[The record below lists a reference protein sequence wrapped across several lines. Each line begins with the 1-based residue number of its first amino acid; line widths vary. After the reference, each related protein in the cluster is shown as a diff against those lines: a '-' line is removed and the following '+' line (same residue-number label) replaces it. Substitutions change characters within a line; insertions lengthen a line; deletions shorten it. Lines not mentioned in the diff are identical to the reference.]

1 MVKAYI
7 QLIAQHKAQANAD
20 IIHEKLSASVMHM
33 SKCYAK
39 RYVHKNARRSKEER
53 KTNPKLQKQLPNSKW
68 VAHAKL
74 SPQASIGGLFQG
86 LGQDVG
92 YLIISG
98 YMGQLDITLLI
109 MISQEVE
116 PHVYMLGARVQ
127 DGVLG

>member
-20 IIHEKLSASVMHM
+20 IIHEKLSASVMQDGM
-33 SKCYAK
+33 YTKCK
-39 RYVHKNARRSKEER
+39 KKQKEG
-53 KTNPKLQKQLPNSKW
+53 KTKPKLQKQLPNSKW

-98 YMGQLDITLLI
+98 YMGQLDIALLI
-109 MISQEVE
+109 VISQEME

>member
-1 MVKAYI
+1 MVKVYI

-20 IIHEKLSASVMHM
+20 IVQED
-33 SKCYAK
+33 KCQCNAYEQMLC
-39 RYVHKNARRSKEER
+39 KNGMYKIARKSKEER

-98 YMGQLDITLLI
+98 NMGQLDITLLI

-116 PHVYMLGARVQ
+116 PHIYMLGVRVQ
-127 DGVLG
+127 DGILG